1 MDFQSPKLL
10 IPAVLFALLSPG
22 ILLSLPSTT
31 FASGQTNLLSV
42 LIHALVLVVLYW
54 ALLKY
59 ALGVSFTK
67 ADLVVPAVLFLLLSP
82 GVLVTIPP
90 GAIMSGTTSTTAVAV
105 HTVVF
110 ALVFGLLRSSFPQY
124 Y

>member
-82 GVLVTIPP
+82 DVLVTIPP

>member
-10 IPAVLFALLSPG
+10 MPALLFALLSPG
-22 ILLSLPSTT
+22 MLLTLPSTK

-42 LIHALVLVVLYW
+42 IIHALVLIVLYW

-59 ALGVSFTK
+59 VLNVSFTK
-67 ADLVVPAVLFLLLSP
+67 ADLVVPALLFILLSP

-90 GAIMSGTTSTTAVAV
+90 GSIMSGTTSMPAVAV
-105 HTVVF
+105 HTLVF

>member
-10 IPAVLFALLSPG
+10 LPATLFALLSPG
-22 ILLSLPSTT
+22 LLLSLPNTRIS
-31 FASGQTNLLSV
+31 SGQTSFLSV

-54 ALLKY
+54 ALLTFVFR
-59 ALGVSFTK
+59 VSFTK
-67 ADLVVPAVLFLLLSP
+67 ADLIVPALLFILLSP

-90 GAIMSGTTSTTAVAV
+90 GSFMSGTTSISAVAV
-105 HTVVF
+105 HTIVF
-110 ALVFGLLRSSFPQY
+110 AIVFGFLRSTFPKY

>member
-10 IPAVLFALLSPG
+10 LPATLFALLSPG
-22 ILLSLPSTT
+22 LLLSLPSTKIS
-31 FASGQTNLLSV
+31 SGQTNLLSV
-42 LIHALVLVVLYW
+42 TIHALVLVLLYW
-54 ALLKY
+54 TLLKF
-59 ALGVSFTK
+59 VVKSSFTK
-67 ADLVVPAVLFLLLSP
+67 ADLIVPALLFILLSP

-90 GAIMSGTTSTTAVAV
+90 GSIMSGTTSVPAVLV

-110 ALVFGLLRSSFPQY
+110 TLVFGFLRSSFPQY